1 MSLLA
6 LLIVGTA
13 IAIATII
20 PIIAAP
26 VAIKERILTLRV
38 QILIKMN
45 VDNEWMN
52 EWIKKRKPFFLL
64 GNNFNF
70 INIEMNSS
78 CTQSWWW
85 LKYRGKILVKMKW
98 IFVDNF
104 SLK

>member
-13 IAIATII
+13 ITIATII

-45 VDNEWMN
+45 VDNE
-52 EWIKKRKPFFLL
+52 
-64 GNNFNF
+64 
-70 INIEMNSS
+70 
-78 CTQSWWW
+78 
-85 LKYRGKILVKMKW
+85 
-98 IFVDNF
+98 
-104 SLK
+104 

>member
-52 EWIKKRKPFFLL
+52 E
-64 GNNFNF
+64 
-70 INIEMNSS
+70 
-78 CTQSWWW
+78 
-85 LKYRGKILVKMKW
+85 
-98 IFVDNF
+98 
-104 SLK
+104 